1 MFINFD
7 LRTSDETKGA
17 MMEPT
22 LAHMDADPT
31 PTLRTTVG
39 NSSPLNRYIVGK
51 AIDDPIMPNDANM
64 NLKCSTSESV
74 YKLNVKTL
82 LYIIFL
88 VFPRIYVFYT

>member
-88 VFPRIYVFYT
+88 VFPRMDVFYT

>member
-1 MFINFD
+1 MFIKFNF
-7 LRTSDETKGA
+7 RTSDETKGA
-17 MMEPT
+17 MMEPI

-39 NSSPLNRYIVGK
+39 NSSPLNRYMVGK

-74 YKLNVKTL
+74 YKLNFTTL
-82 LYIIFL
+82 LYFLFFIF
-88 VFPRIYVFYT
+88 PPMNI